1 MPADELPPA
10 NHMATSNMSELP
22 KAFDH
27 HDVDARWYSFW
38 EEIGAFRANPDSGK
52 PVFSMV
58 LPPPNVTGSL
68 HMGHA
73 LNHTLPDILARWKR
87 MQGFDVLWLPGTD
100 HAGIATQNVVEK
112 QLALEHKTRHD
123 LGREAFDARVWAWV
137 KESHG
142 IITGQMR
149 KLGESVDWSRERF
162 TLDAGLS
169 RAVRREFVSL
179 YREGLIYR
187 DKYIVNWC
195 PRCRTALSDL
205 EVQHRDSDGKLY
217 YLRYPGVEG
226 SPGVVVATTRPETM
240 LGDTAIAVN
249 PDDERYR
256 HLVGSVVRLPV
267 IGRQL
272 PIIAD
277 AFVDPTFGTGAVKV
291 TPAHDPNDFAMGVRH
306 SLPSV
311 SVIDEDGRMTAEAGP
326 YAGQDRFKA
335 RKALVEQLE
344 AEGLLQKV
352 DAHRHAVG
360 HCERCSTVVEPLV
373 SKQWFVKIGPLAAEA
388 IRAVEDGRVVF
399 LPESWTKTYFEWMA
413 NIHDWCISR
422 QLWWGHRI
430 PAWYC
435 DECGQT
441 VVSEEDPA
449 RCACGGTL
457 RQDTDVL
464 DTWFSS
470 GLWPFS
476 TMGWP
481 DATPDLSRYYPTTLL
496 LTGFDIIFFWVA
508 RMIMLGLKFAGDVP
522 FHTVYITGLVRDE
535 RGQKMGKSKGNVVDP
550 LSVMDEIG
558 ADALRFTL
566 TAMASPGMDIPL
578 SEGRMTGYRQ
588 FINKIWNASRFLLMN
603 IGDLPERPALPPVK
617 DLHLIHR
624 WILSGVSRLASDV
637 GDALTSYRFDQVSD
651 KLYHFFWHE
660 FADWYIE
667 FVKID
672 LQQTGPARD
681 AAVAVLVEV
690 HDRLMRLLHPIIPFI
705 TEEIW
710 QRLPKRPGE
719 APSITLAAFPAPMA
733 EWADVEAERDV
744 QYLQDI
750 VTTIRTVRSERAV
763 PPSKKITAIIDET
776 DAGARAMLEQYAPFV
791 RQLAGLSQL
800 EFRRDVAASPDTV
813 TRVLEHAHVY
823 VPLAGV
829 VDRQPEI
836 DRLRKELAGLAK
848 EAEHLAGKLAT
859 AGFVER
865 APASVIDE
873 SRARLGQIAE
883 RRHRLEIM
891 LAELGG

>member
-1 MPADELPPA
+1 
-10 NHMATSNMSELP
+10 MSDLP

-27 HDVDARWYSFW
+27 RDVDARWYAFW
-38 EEIGAFRANPDSGK
+38 ESIGAFTAQPESGK

-68 HMGHA
+68 HIGHA

-87 MQGFDVLWLPGTD
+87 MLGYDVLWLPGTD

-112 QLALEHKTRHD
+112 ILAAEGKSRHD
-123 LGREAFDARVWAWV
+123 LGREAFEARVWEWV
-137 KESHG
+137 KTCHG
-142 IITGQMR
+142 TITGQMR

-162 TLDAGLS
+162 TLDPGLS

-187 DKYIVNWC
+187 DHYIVNWC

-205 EVQHRDSDGKLY
+205 EVHHRDTDGKLY
-217 YLRYPGVEG
+217 YITYPGVG
-226 SPGVVVATTRPETM
+226 GGAGVMVATTRPETM

-256 HLVGSVVRLPV
+256 HLAGSRVKLPV
-267 IGRQL
+267 IGREL
-272 PIIAD
+272 PIILD
-277 AFVDPTFGTGAVKV
+277 SFVDPAFGTGAVKV
-291 TPAHDPNDFAMGVRH
+291 TPGHDPNDFAMGKRH
-306 SLPSV
+306 SLPSIA
-311 SVIDEDGRMTAEAGP
+311 VIDEDGRMTKEAGP
-326 YAGQDRFKA
+326 YAGLDRFKA
-335 RKALVEQLE
+335 RKALVEQLQ
-344 AEGLLQKV
+344 ADGLLVKV
-352 DAHRHAVG
+352 AEHKHAVG

-373 SKQWFVKIGPLAAEA
+373 STQWFVRIGPLAAEA

-399 LPESWTKTYFEWMA
+399 LPDNWTKTYFEWMT

-435 DECGQT
+435 DSCGQT
-441 VVSEEDPA
+441 TVSEEDPTT
-449 RCACGGTL
+449 CVCGGPL

-481 DATPDLSRYYPTTLL
+481 DTTPDLARYYPTTLL

-535 RGQKMGKSKGNVVDP
+535 RGQKMSKSKGNVVDP

-566 TAMASPGMDIPL
+566 AAMASPGMDIPL
-578 SEGRMTGYRQ
+578 AEGRMQGYRQ

-603 IGDLPERPALPPVK
+603 LGELPSRPPVPAMHE
-617 DLHLIHR
+617 LGPIHR
-624 WILSGVSRLASDV
+624 WILSRVSRLTTEVS
-637 GDALTSYRFDQVSD
+637 DALTSYRFDVAAD
-651 KLYHFFWHE
+651 RLYHFFWHE

-667 FVKID
+667 FVKLD
-672 LQQTGPARD
+672 LQKTGPDRER
-681 AAVAVLVEV
+681 AVGVLIEV
-690 HDRLMRLLHPIIPFI
+690 HDRLMRLMHPFVPFI

-710 QRLPKRPGE
+710 QKLPRRADDGQ
-719 APSITLAAFPAPMA
+719 TLTLSAFPRAVP
-733 EWADVEAERDV
+733 EWAAPDAERDV
-744 QYLQDI
+744 AYLQEI
-750 VTTIRTVRSERAV
+750 VTTIRTVRAERGV
-763 PPSKKITAIIDET
+763 PPARKVTAVIDET
-776 DAGARAMLEQYAPFV
+776 DGDARRMIEANAAYL
-791 RQLAGLSQL
+791 RQLAGLETL
-800 EFRRDVAASPDTV
+800 ELRAEESAGADTV
-813 TRVLEHAHVY
+813 KRVLAHAHVY
-823 VPLAGV
+823 VLLAGA
-829 VDRQPEI
+829 I
-836 DRLRKELAGLAK
+836 DRAAEVDKLRKELANLVR
-848 EAEHLAGKLAT
+848 ETESLDRKLAT
-859 AGFVER
+859 PAFVER
-865 APASVIDE
+865 APASLVDDT
-873 SRARLGQIAE
+873 RARVAHLAE
-883 RRHRLEIM
+883 RRVRLTDM
-891 LAELGG
+891 LKDLGA